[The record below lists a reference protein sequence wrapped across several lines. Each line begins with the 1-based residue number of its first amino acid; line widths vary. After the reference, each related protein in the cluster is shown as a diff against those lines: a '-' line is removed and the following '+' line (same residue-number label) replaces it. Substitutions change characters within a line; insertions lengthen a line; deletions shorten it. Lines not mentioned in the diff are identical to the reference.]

1 MGQPSGEPW
10 QLERVKKSLVVD
22 LFKTMG
28 QMAADRESQ
37 PVAKP
42 LKLTPSKAYEFT
54 PADAADAIE
63 NACED
68 INRLVDPKESYL
80 LA

>member
-1 MGQPSGEPW
+1 VGQPSGEPW

-42 LKLTPSKAYEFT
+42 LKLTPTTAYDS
-54 PADAADAIE
+54 PPPDAADAIE
-63 NACED
+63 NA
-68 INRLVDPKESYL
+68 S
-80 LA
+80 